1 MNKLYGILI
10 RLVATF
16 VAAALA
22 IVSGAA
28 MVAPELA
35 LWQSAV
41 LAGCVST
48 FDAVRKLASSLRDGD
63 LTDDEVDAAFG
74 TPREKAIKAARK
86 VRSKAVTKAV
96 DTYVVAEKKADA
108 AAVIAVLDAP
118 PVPDDGSE

>member
-1 MNKLYGILI
+1 MNKLYGILV
-10 RLVATF
+10 RLSATF
-16 VAAALA
+16 VTAALG

-28 MVAPELA
+28 IFAPELE
-35 LWQSAV
+35 LWKSAA